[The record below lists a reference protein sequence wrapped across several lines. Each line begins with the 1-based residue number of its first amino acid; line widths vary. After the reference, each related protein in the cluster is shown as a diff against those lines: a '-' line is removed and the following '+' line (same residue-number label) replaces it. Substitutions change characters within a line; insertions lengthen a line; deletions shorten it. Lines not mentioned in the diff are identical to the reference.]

1 MQQLLYTIAIW
12 AVPVLFAITL
22 HEAAHGWV
30 ASKLGDPTARQL
42 GRITMNPI
50 KHIDPIGTVIVP
62 LLLVTLS
69 GFIIG
74 WAKPVP
80 VDPRHFKQPLLDM
93 ALVAL
98 AGPVSNFIMA
108 AFWAQEP
115 SYSMLFSNISD
126 REAGEIIDVLTA
138 SDIPHEMDHKSGAIL
153 VAGDRVHDARLKLA
167 AQGLPRGSDFGLEI
181 IQGETGFSTSQ
192 FMENARYHHAV
203 ETELSRTIGNLRPVQ
218 YARVHLALPKSSAFL
233 TYSPPMART

>member
-1 MQQLLYTIAIW
+1 MQQILYTIAIW

-30 ASKLGDPTARQL
+30 ANKLGDPTARQL

-50 KHIDPIGTVIVP
+50 KHIDPVGTIAVP
-62 LLLVTLS
+62 LVLVMLS

-108 AFWAQEP
+108 CGWALLITISTTALADSSVAIHLLKMGQAGMTINLILMVLNLMPIPPLDGGRVLAGVLPKQMALSFMRIEP
-115 SYSMLFSNISD
+115 YGMW
-126 REAGEIIDVLTA
+126 II
-138 SDIPHEMDHKSGAIL
+138 
-153 VAGDRVHDARLKLA
+153 
-167 AQGLPRGSDFGLEI
+167 
-181 IQGETGFSTSQ
+181 
-192 FMENARYHHAV
+192 
-203 ETELSRTIGNLRPVQ
+203 
-218 YARVHLALPKSSAFL
+218 LALLISGVLGKILWPVVLRFDAIISAIFIF
-233 TYSPPMART
+233 

>member
-1 MQQLLYTIAIW
+1 LQQILYTIAIW

-50 KHIDPIGTVIVP
+50 KHIDPVGTIAVP
-62 LLLVTLS
+62 LVLVMLS

-98 AGPVSNFIMA
+98 AGPVSNFLMA
-108 AFWAQEP
+108 AGWALLITISTTLLADSSMAIHLTHMGQAGMTINLILMVLNLMPIPPLDGGRVIAGVMPKQMAMSFMRIEP
-115 SYSMLFSNISD
+115 YGMW
-126 REAGEIIDVLTA
+126 II
-138 SDIPHEMDHKSGAIL
+138 
-153 VAGDRVHDARLKLA
+153 
-167 AQGLPRGSDFGLEI
+167 
-181 IQGETGFSTSQ
+181 
-192 FMENARYHHAV
+192 
-203 ETELSRTIGNLRPVQ
+203 
-218 YARVHLALPKSSAFL
+218 LALLVSGVLGKILWPIVLRFEAIISAIFIF
-233 TYSPPMART
+233 

>member
-1 MQQLLYTIAIW
+1 MQQILYTIAIW

-42 GRITMNPI
+42 GRISMNPI
-50 KHIDPIGTVIVP
+50 KHIDPMGTIVIP
-62 LLLVTLS
+62 LVLVTLS

-108 AFWAQEP
+108 CGWALLITISANALADTSIAYHLIQMGKAGMTINIILMVLN
-115 SYSMLFSNISD
+115 MLP
-126 REAGEIIDVLTA
+126 
-138 SDIPHEMDHKSGAIL
+138 IPPLDGGRV
-153 VAGDRVHDARLKLA
+153 VAG
-167 AQGLPRGSDFGLEI
+167 I
-181 IQGETGFSTSQ
+181 
-192 FMENARYHHAV
+192 
-203 ETELSRTIGNLRPVQ
+203 
-218 YARVHLALPKSSAFL
+218 LPKSVALSFMRIEPFGMWIILALLVSGILGKILWPIVVKFDAIISAIFIF
-233 TYSPPMART
+233 

>member
-1 MQQLLYTIAIW
+1 MQQILYTIAIW

-50 KHIDPIGTVIVP
+50 KHIDPVGTIAVP
-62 LLLVTLS
+62 LVLVMLS

-98 AGPVSNFIMA
+98 AGPVSNFVMA
-108 AFWAQEP
+108 CGWALLITLSTTALADSPVAIHLMRMAQAGMTINLILMVLNLIPIPPLDGGRVVAGVLPKQMALSFMRIEP
-115 SYSMLFSNISD
+115 YGMWIILALLFSGVLGKILWPVVLRFDAIIS
-126 REAGEIIDVLTA
+126 
-138 SDIPHEMDHKSGAIL
+138 AI
-153 VAGDRVHDARLKLA
+153 
-167 AQGLPRGSDFGLEI
+167 FI
-181 IQGETGFSTSQ
+181 F
-192 FMENARYHHAV
+192 
-203 ETELSRTIGNLRPVQ
+203 
-218 YARVHLALPKSSAFL
+218 
-233 TYSPPMART
+233 

>member
-1 MQQLLYTIAIW
+1 MQQILYTIAIW

-50 KHIDPIGTVIVP
+50 KHIDPVGTIAVP
-62 LLLVTLS
+62 LVLVMLS

-108 AFWAQEP
+108 CGWALLITLSTTMLADSPVAIHLLRMAQAGMTINLILMVLNLIPIPPLDGGRVVAGVLPKQMALSFMRIEP
-115 SYSMLFSNISD
+115 YGMWIILALLFSGVLGKILWPVVLRFDAIIS
-126 REAGEIIDVLTA
+126 
-138 SDIPHEMDHKSGAIL
+138 AI
-153 VAGDRVHDARLKLA
+153 
-167 AQGLPRGSDFGLEI
+167 FI
-181 IQGETGFSTSQ
+181 F
-192 FMENARYHHAV
+192 
-203 ETELSRTIGNLRPVQ
+203 
-218 YARVHLALPKSSAFL
+218 
-233 TYSPPMART
+233 

>member
-1 MQQLLYTIAIW
+1 MQQTLYTIAIW

-50 KHIDPIGTVIVP
+50 KHVDLVGTVIIP
-62 LLLVTLS
+62 LVLALS
-69 GFIIG
+69 RTGFIFG

-98 AGPVSNFIMA
+98 AGPVSNFVMA
-108 AFWAQEP
+108 CGWALVITSSKGMLADSSMAIHLMRAGQAGMLINIVLMVLNLVPIPPLDGGRVVAGVLPKDIALAYMRIEP
-115 SYSMLFSNISD
+115 FGMWIIIALLFSGLLGKILWPVVQQFEAIIS
-126 REAGEIIDVLTA
+126 
-138 SDIPHEMDHKSGAIL
+138 AI
-153 VAGDRVHDARLKLA
+153 
-167 AQGLPRGSDFGLEI
+167 FI
-181 IQGETGFSTSQ
+181 F
-192 FMENARYHHAV
+192 
-203 ETELSRTIGNLRPVQ
+203 
-218 YARVHLALPKSSAFL
+218 
-233 TYSPPMART
+233 

>member
-1 MQQLLYTIAIW
+1 MQQILYTIAIW

-42 GRITMNPI
+42 GRITLNPI
-50 KHIDPIGTVIVP
+50 KHIDPMGTIVIP
-62 LLLVTLS
+62 LALVMLS

-98 AGPVSNFIMA
+98 AGPASNFLMA
-108 AFWAQEP
+108 CGWALLISLSTTALADTSISMYLFQMGKAGMTINLILMVLNLMPIPPLDGGRVLAGVLPKQMALSFMRIEP
-115 SYSMLFSNISD
+115 YGMW
-126 REAGEIIDVLTA
+126 II
-138 SDIPHEMDHKSGAIL
+138 
-153 VAGDRVHDARLKLA
+153 
-167 AQGLPRGSDFGLEI
+167 
-181 IQGETGFSTSQ
+181 
-192 FMENARYHHAV
+192 
-203 ETELSRTIGNLRPVQ
+203 
-218 YARVHLALPKSSAFL
+218 LALLVSGVLGKILWPIVLRFDAIISAIFIF
-233 TYSPPMART
+233 

>member
-1 MQQLLYTIAIW
+1 MQQILYTIAIW

-30 ASKLGDPTARQL
+30 ANKLGDPTARQL

-50 KHIDPIGTVIVP
+50 KHIDPVGTIAVP
-62 LLLVTLS
+62 LVLVMLS

-108 AFWAQEP
+108 CGWALLITISTTALADSPVAIHLLRMAQAGMTINLILMVLNLIPIPPLDGGRVVAGVLPKQMALSFMRIEP
-115 SYSMLFSNISD
+115 YGMWIILALLFSGVLGKILWPVVLRFDAIIS
-126 REAGEIIDVLTA
+126 
-138 SDIPHEMDHKSGAIL
+138 AI
-153 VAGDRVHDARLKLA
+153 
-167 AQGLPRGSDFGLEI
+167 FI
-181 IQGETGFSTSQ
+181 F
-192 FMENARYHHAV
+192 
-203 ETELSRTIGNLRPVQ
+203 
-218 YARVHLALPKSSAFL
+218 
-233 TYSPPMART
+233 

>member
-1 MQQLLYTIAIW
+1 MQQTLYTIAIW

-30 ASKLGDPTARQL
+30 ANKLGDPTARQL
-42 GRITMNPI
+42 GRITVNPI
-50 KHIDPIGTVIVP
+50 KHIDPVGTIAVP
-62 LLLVTLS
+62 LFLVMLS

-108 AFWAQEP
+108 CGWALLITLSTGALADTSLAP
-115 SYSMLFSNISD
+115 HMYNMAKAGMTINI
-126 REAGEIIDVLTA
+126 ILMVLNL
-138 SDIPHEMDHKSGAIL
+138 IPIPPLDGGRV
-153 VAGDRVHDARLKLA
+153 VAGVMPTQMALSFMRIE
-167 AQGLPRGSDFGLEI
+167 PFGMWI
-181 IQGETGFSTSQ
+181 I
-192 FMENARYHHAV
+192 
-203 ETELSRTIGNLRPVQ
+203 
-218 YARVHLALPKSSAFL
+218 LALLVSGVLGKILWPVVLRFDAIISAIFIF
-233 TYSPPMART
+233 

>member
-1 MQQLLYTIAIW
+1 LQQILYTIAIW

-50 KHIDPIGTVIVP
+50 KHIDPVGTIAVP
-62 LLLVTLS
+62 LVLVMLS

-108 AFWAQEP
+108 CGWALLITLSTTMLADSPVAIHLLRMAQAGMTINLILMVLNLIPIPPLDGGRVVAGVLPKQMALSFMRIEP
-115 SYSMLFSNISD
+115 YGMWIILALLFSGVLGKILWPVVLRFDAIIS
-126 REAGEIIDVLTA
+126 
-138 SDIPHEMDHKSGAIL
+138 AI
-153 VAGDRVHDARLKLA
+153 
-167 AQGLPRGSDFGLEI
+167 FI
-181 IQGETGFSTSQ
+181 F
-192 FMENARYHHAV
+192 
-203 ETELSRTIGNLRPVQ
+203 
-218 YARVHLALPKSSAFL
+218 
-233 TYSPPMART
+233 